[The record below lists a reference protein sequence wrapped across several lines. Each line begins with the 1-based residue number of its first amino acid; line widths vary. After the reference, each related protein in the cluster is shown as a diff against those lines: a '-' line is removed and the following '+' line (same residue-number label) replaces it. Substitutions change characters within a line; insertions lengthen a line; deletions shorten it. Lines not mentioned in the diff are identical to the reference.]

1 LTPKATVPDAIDEHA
16 VLRILPDILRT
27 IISHAVRA
35 PCVIYLPAAFAAAGE
50 HPHVLNARIRAPFAW
65 RVANDQRYHLVALR
79 HAENCIKR
87 DDRFQRRFA
96 RTLWHRDLDDEAE
109 RSRKLREI
117 SRPETLAA
125 RADPLYV
132 SPCTEHGARVGR
144 SAAEGHDAEAEGQP
158 AEWTKAQPAR

>member
-1 LTPKATVPDAIDEHA
+1 VSGGDFPCGRRTRGPGSADGRHSISSAARRSPEGSTPLRRVSRIASAPRDARAASVAGDRWPALGGLPGPRPALPKERDDPPPTRTAGSSRLTS
-16 VLRILPDILRT
+16 R
-27 IISHAVRA
+27 
-35 PCVIYLPAAFAAAGE
+35 G
-50 HPHVLNARIRAPFAW
+50 
-65 RVANDQRYHLVALR
+65 R
-79 HAENCIKR
+79 HA
-87 DDRFQRRFA
+87 
-96 RTLWHRDLDDEAE
+96 HAE
-109 RSRKLREI
+109 WSRKLREI

>member
-1 LTPKATVPDAIDEHA
+1 
-16 VLRILPDILRT
+16 
-27 IISHAVRA
+27 VRDR
-35 PCVIYLPAAFAAAGE
+35 LPAAFAAAGE
-50 HPHVLNARIRAPFAW
+50 YPHALNARIRAPFAW
-65 RVANDQRYHLVALR
+65 RVANYQRYHLVALR

-87 DDRFQRRFA
+87 DDRFQRRFG